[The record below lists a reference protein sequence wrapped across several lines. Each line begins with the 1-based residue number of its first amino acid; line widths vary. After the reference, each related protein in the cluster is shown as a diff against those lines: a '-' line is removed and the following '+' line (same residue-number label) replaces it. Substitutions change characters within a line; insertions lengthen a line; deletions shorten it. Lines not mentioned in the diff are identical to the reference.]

1 MNRKEILYMPIEKRY
16 FRIPNSVIK
25 IQRTNA
31 LIKDLLLKEIG
42 EIDVEGGEIWS
53 SSVDSDNFLL
63 VYCASGNGI
72 VQILDE
78 QVPIIDEQFLL
89 VPIGEKFKFYSVLDV
104 KSQLLIAR
112 FQGKK
117 VRQMTKEF
125 SVVRNLIPS
134 VNNRVANRE
143 LLFDE
148 ILNNLSIGFQ
158 KDTLEYVNLC
168 FTHLLA
174 TFTFGYKTSDDIADE
189 SNPVIR
195 KAINFLGKN
204 LDKKL
209 SLGKLAKEVGY
220 SPSYFTTLFKK
231 ETNYSPITY
240 FSHLKI
246 VKACE
251 LLDYTNMK
259 VKEVS
264 FYLGYSDPYYF
275 TKDFKKKMGLS
286 PRNYRNRVS

>member
-1 MNRKEILYMPIEKRY
+1 MPVEKRY
-16 FRIPNSVIK
+16 YRVPDSLIK
-25 IQRTNA
+25 EQKKNA
-31 LIKDLLLKEIG
+31 LIKDLLLSEIG
-42 EIDVEGGEIWS
+42 EVEVEGGSIWG
-53 SSVDSDNFLL
+53 SVPDHDNFLL
-63 VYCASGNGI
+63 VYCPSGSGI

-78 QVPIIDEQFLL
+78 QVPIGDEQFVL
-89 VPIGEKFKFYSVLDV
+89 VPMGEDFKFYSVLEV
-104 KSQLLIAR
+104 RSQLLLAR
-112 FQGKK
+112 FNGKK

-148 ILNNLSIGFQ
+148 IFNNLSEGF
-158 KDTLEYVNLC
+158 DESTLEYANLC

-174 TFTFGYKTSDDIADE
+174 TFIYAYKTSDDLADE

-195 KAINFLGKN
+195 KAINYLGKN

-209 SLGKLAKEVGY
+209 SLNQLAEEVGY

-259 VKEVS
+259 VKEIS
-264 FYLGYSDPYYF
+264 FHLGYSDPYYF